1 MYGEQPLAQLRGR
14 GAKHPLQ
21 RPAEIL
27 AEETHKGLQLL
38 RLLAKVSRGPHQSR
52 QLSGRRR
59 FYGAGSKHT
68 LPAKVGDGALNVY
81 PGGVLGQD
89 RANNYLER
97 GLRRPPVHWRSEEHT
112 SELQSPMYLV

>member
-1 MYGEQPLAQLRGR
+1 
-14 GAKHPLQ
+14 
-21 RPAEIL
+21 
-27 AEETHKGLQLL
+27 
-38 RLLAKVSRGPHQSR
+38 QSR
-52 QLSGRRR
+52 QLSGQRR

-97 GLRRPPVHWRSEEHT
+97 GLRGHQCIGPSAAVSVSKNCGNSSWGLPAPGGTWAGTPRPATRGADGTVVVMQGNPGNIS
-112 SELQSPMYLV
+112 LG